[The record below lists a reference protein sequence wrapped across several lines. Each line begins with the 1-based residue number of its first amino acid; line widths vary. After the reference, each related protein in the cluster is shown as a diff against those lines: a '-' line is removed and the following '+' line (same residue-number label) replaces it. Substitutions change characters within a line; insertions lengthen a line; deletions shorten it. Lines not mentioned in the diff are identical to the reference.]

1 MIDFSIVIITFNE
14 EHNIKPCLDSVR
26 GLTDDIVVVD
36 SGSTDKT
43 KAVCEKY
50 NVRFFVNSFIDY
62 SSQKNFAN
70 SLAKYDYVLS
80 LDADECLSPELVASI
95 REIKEFGNNHAY
107 TFNRLNY
114 HCGKPVRFCG
124 WYPDKKER
132 FWNRH
137 TGQWFGTIHEKFVFN
152 KRPVFVHLKGD
163 LLHYTYNSK
172 EEHLKQAEKFALLN
186 TEQDFK
192 SGKKTS
198 LLMAYISYL
207 LRFLTVFIFRLGF
220 LDGKTGLFIAKTT
233 AYATFLRNKQ
243 LYVKNKNKY

>member
-1 MIDFSIVIITFNE
+1 MIDFSIVIITYNE
-14 EHNIKPCLDSVR
+14 EKNIKRCLDSVK

-36 SGSTDKT
+36 SGSTDNT
-43 KAVCEKY
+43 KAVCDKY
-50 NVRFFVNSFIDY
+50 NVRFFVNGFVDY
-62 SSQKNFAN
+62 SSQKNYAN

-80 LDADECLSPELVASI
+80 LDADECLSPELAASI
-95 REIKEFGNNHAY
+95 RKIDEFGNNVAY

-137 TGQWFGTIHEKFVFN
+137 TGQWSGAIHEKFVFE
-152 KRPVFVHLKGD
+152 KQPVFVHLKGD

-186 TEQDFK
+186 AEQDFK
-192 SGKKTS
+192 SGRKAFF
-198 LLMAYISYL
+198 LMPFIAYVLRFCSVYL
-207 LRFLTVFIFRLGF
+207 LKLGF
-220 LDGKTGLFIAKTT
+220 LDGRTGLFIAKTT
-233 AYATFLRNKQ
+233 AYATFLRNKE
-243 LYVKNKNKY
+243 LYRLWKNKS